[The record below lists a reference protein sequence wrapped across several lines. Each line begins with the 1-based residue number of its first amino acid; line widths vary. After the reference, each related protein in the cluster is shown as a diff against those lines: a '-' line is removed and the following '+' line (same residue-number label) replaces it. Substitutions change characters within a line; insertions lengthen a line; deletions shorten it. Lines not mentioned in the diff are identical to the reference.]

1 MLYIGYYH
9 LRIYTAIQD
18 ATHRAHNRDTMSIFA
33 LDEDEAEE
41 ALYRDFH
48 EKLTVSEPLDI
59 PQPRHRR
66 KSSAS
71 NRNTPLHRLGRSM
84 EIGIDHGFINP
95 VEKENLASDGKPR
108 PTDFECIKV
117 LGLGSYGKVLL
128 VREKK
133 TGKLFAQ
140 KQLKKASL
148 IIQTK
153 TVERTIN
160 EKTILESVNHPSI
173 VKLYYAFQ
181 DREKLYLILEY
192 LQGGELFQHLQQEK
206 FLSETNAALY
216 LAQMILAL
224 EHLHKI
230 GIVYRDLKPENV
242 LLDSDGY
249 LVLTDFGLSK
259 VGLNDD
265 DLCTSLIGT
274 PEYMAPEIL
283 QDVPYDYAVDFW
295 SLGCVM
301 FDMLTGSPPFTGNN
315 NKKIYDK
322 IVANKLKI
330 PFYLSQEAKNL
341 LQRLLKKSP
350 QKRLTNV
357 DSLKKDP
364 FFRKISWKDISERNF
379 TPPIVPIITD
389 PQLAENFDAEFTDL
403 PVSPV
408 GSFNRAGLDIVSQPS
423 QSFGDV
429 FKDFSYTDKNFTD
442 IYTL

>member
-1 MLYIGYYH
+1 M
-9 LRIYTAIQD
+9 D
-18 ATHRAHNRDTMSIFA
+18 E
-33 LDEDEAEE
+33 EDES
-41 ALYRDFH
+41 LHQDFQNQ
-48 EKLTVSEPLDI
+48 LTISQPLDM
-59 PQPRHRR
+59 PLGRHRR

-71 NRNTPLHRLGRSM
+71 NRNTPLHRLGTSM
-84 EIGIDHGFINP
+84 EIGIEHEFIRP
-95 VEKENLASDGKPR
+95 LDETIQDGKPK
-108 PTDFECIKV
+108 PGDFENIKV
-117 LGLGSYGKVLL
+117 LGVGSYGKVIL

-160 EKTILESVNHPSI
+160 EKTILESVHHPSI
-173 VKLYYAFQ
+173 VKLFYAFQ
-181 DREKLYLILEY
+181 DHSKLYLILEY

-206 FLSETNAALY
+206 FLSENNASLY

-224 EHLHKI
+224 EHLHDI
-230 GIVYRDLKPENV
+230 GIVYRDLKPENC

-265 DLCTSLIGT
+265 ELCTSLIGT

-330 PFYLSQEAKNL
+330 PFYLSQEAKDL
-341 LQRLLKKSP
+341 LLRLLKKNP
-350 QKRLTNV
+350 QKRLANIEA
-357 DSLKKDP
+357 LKKHP
-364 FFRKISWKDISERNF
+364 FFRKIDWKEIGERSF
-379 TPPIVPIITD
+379 VPPIIPIITD
-389 PQLAENFDAEFTDL
+389 PQLAENFDAEFTDM

-408 GSFNRAGLDIVSQPS
+408 GSLRPGLEIHNPNKQGSK
-423 QSFGDV
+423 DV
-429 FKDFSYTDKNFTD
+429 FQGFSYTDKNYQH
-442 IYTL
+442 IYM